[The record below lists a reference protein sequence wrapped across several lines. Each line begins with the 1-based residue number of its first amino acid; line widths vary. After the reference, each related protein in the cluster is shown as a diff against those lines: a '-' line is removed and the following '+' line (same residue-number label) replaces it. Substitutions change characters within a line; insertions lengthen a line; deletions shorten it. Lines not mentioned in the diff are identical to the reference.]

1 MARSAGR
8 TRPVIKDVAKLAGVS
23 APTVSRYLNG
33 TVNVTEDKRERI
45 AKAIKELGYE
55 PSIVARAL
63 SNREMDSVVVFA
75 ANPSAFSTSETNH
88 GVEAAARKRR
98 FLLNIVSLDE
108 SDMDSVKA
116 RVRMGLSIRPAGV
129 IVYEYDRAGIAALE
143 YIPKDMPMVVVG
155 GSFGDG
161 EYQVINAERDGGRW
175 MTMHLLD
182 LGHRTVFHVGRPEG
196 PTDNTRTNGW
206 RDALKERGVT
216 APDPIIV
223 PDDDLE
229 ESVKA
234 GRTLGRRGDVTAI
247 FAGSWTPEGN
257 QMARRDNADPSGLGN
272 TLGWAWAWPLNRR
285 ILYNRASA
293 DPQGNPWD
301 PKRQLLKWDG
311 TKWTGWDI
319 PDYSAAPPGSG
330 VGPFIMQQEGMGR
343 LFALDKMAW
352 RYRRP
357 KHVAPKSSRRR
368 ALKIEVDE
376 RIDMIE
382 LFSWN
387 TKRNQIV
394 GNDPNCR

>member
-116 RVRMGLSIRPAGV
+116 RVRMGLSIRP
-129 IVYEYDRAGIAALE
+129 
-143 YIPKDMPMVVVG
+143 KDMPMVVVG

-247 FAGSWTPEGN
+247 FAGNDETAIAVIRGLREVG
-257 QMARRDNADPSGLGN
+257 RRVPADVSVVGFDDRNFGAMWNPALTSYTQNFLDMGERSFRMLFEQIQAKRAGDDAPPSQVEVVQGKPCL
-272 TLGWAWAWPLNRR
+272 
-285 ILYNRASA
+285 RASERA
-293 DPQGNPWD
+293 YG
-301 PKRQLLKWDG
+301 DG
-311 TKWTGWDI
+311 EI
-319 PDYSAAPPGSG
+319 A
-330 VGPFIMQQEGMGR
+330 
-343 LFALDKMAW
+343 
-352 RYRRP
+352 
-357 KHVAPKSSRRR
+357 
-368 ALKIEVDE
+368 
-376 RIDMIE
+376 
-382 LFSWN
+382 
-387 TKRNQIV
+387 
-394 GNDPNCR
+394 